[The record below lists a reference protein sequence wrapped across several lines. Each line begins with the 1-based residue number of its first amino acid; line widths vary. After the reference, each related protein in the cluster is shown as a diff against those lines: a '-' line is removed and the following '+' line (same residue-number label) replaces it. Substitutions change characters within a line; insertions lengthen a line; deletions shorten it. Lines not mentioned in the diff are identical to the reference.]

1 MKRKLLF
8 VLLTVIMVV
17 SCAIGL
23 AACAGDDED
32 GGSGNGGNA
41 SANGTYYLYENDRYD
56 KSQYI
61 TLDSGNWSDD
71 DGASGTYTV
80 TGSTIV
86 FYAEVSGSN
95 EELYSGTVSDGVL
108 SITVFGADMTYC
120 KEGKMPSDSG
130 EHDPPAV
137 QYTVTFDANGGAF
150 ADDTT
155 AVTQTVSENAL
166 LTAPASPSKT
176 GAKFGGWATSAD
188 GSTLWKFATDTV
200 TGNMTLYAVWNE
212 EAAAI
217 ISVDGA
223 SISERTVFMLVD
235 RATEYVSL
243 ANMVVCSSG
252 STWRLYYDRL
262 GLTEIATK
270 IAAQP
275 SGSLNNGDNTFY
287 MVVTSS
293 DGTQVNTY
301 ELTIHRS
308 CAVSVNYYDN
318 KNNLLDAITVYT
330 GDEFVASYAPD
341 IAGYAF
347 NGWKDGDGAPFTS
360 DTLWNSLSLYADCT
374 AKTYT
379 VTLDVNEGN
388 ALSDTQRTVTY
399 DKAYTFTVPKRTGHT
414 FLGWYIGAIQLTDKN
429 GKSLVAWNRSSD
441 ATVTAKWQIN
451 DYAVTIKTNYSSAG
465 TVAGN
470 GDHKYG
476 SSVTITAKTYLGY
489 DWSGWYDGDTLV
501 TKELSYSFV
510 MPEQNLSFTAKW
522 EMKPELAP
530 FTFSSTT
537 STLKINGIKDNAVT
551 QIVVPDYATGISKG
565 AFDDC
570 TSLTSI
576 TLPFVGAQKGGTENT
591 HFGFIF
597 GASSYSYNEDYV
609 PTSLKEVIITGG
621 DSIGDYAFRYC
632 SNLTSIT
639 IPDSVTSIG
648 DHAFSDCTSLT
659 SITIPDSVTS
669 IGNYAF
675 WNCSS
680 LTIYCAA
687 ASKPSGWYSGWN
699 RDCPVVWDCNNNN
712 VADDGYMY
720 AVVDGLRYG
729 LKDNIATV
737 VRQSSNLSGAIVISS
752 TVEYNGVTYSVT
764 SIGDSAFSYCSSLT
778 SITIPD
784 SVTSIGSSAFYDCSS
799 LKGVYITDIAAWCAI
814 DFYDYGYDS
823 NPLYYSHNLYLNGEL
838 VTELVI
844 PEGVTSIDSYAFSG
858 CSSLTSVIIPDSV
871 TSIGGGAFLGCTSL
885 TSITL
890 PFVGAQKGGTENTHF
905 GFIFGA
911 SSSSYNDDYVPASLK
926 EVIITGGD
934 SIGSSA
940 FAGCDNIIQVEN
952 GVSYVDKWAIDCDTS
967 VTSVELRDDTI
978 GIADYAF
985 YRCKN
990 LTSITIPDGVTSI
1003 GEGAFSDCS
1012 SLTSITIPDGV
1023 TSIGGS
1029 AFSDCSSLTSITIP
1043 DGVTSIGGSAFW
1055 QCFSLTSITIPDS
1068 VTSIGRY
1075 AFYGCDSLTNITI
1088 PDGVTSI
1095 GDYAF
1100 YGCTGLT
1107 SVTIGD
1113 GVTSIGYYAFSDCS
1127 SLTSITIPD
1136 SVMIIGYN
1144 AFDGCSSLTSITI
1157 GNGVTGIGNRAFYD
1171 CSSLETVYYAGSE
1184 EDWEK
1189 IYIAD
1194 DNYYLT
1200 NAEIIYNYGG

>member
-32 GGSGNGGNA
+32 GGSGNDGNA

-80 TGSTIV
+80 NGSAIV

-108 SITVFGADMTYC
+108 TIAVFGADMTYC

-200 TGNMTLYAVWNE
+200 TGNITLYAVWNE

-308 CAVSVNYYDN
+308 YAVSVNYYDN

-341 IAGYAF
+341 IAGYTF
-347 NGWKDGDGAPFTS
+347 NGWKDGDGAPFAS

-414 FLGWYIGAIQLTDKN
+414 FLGWYIGEIQLTDKN

-441 ATVTAKWQIN
+441 ATVTAKWQAN
-451 DYAVTIKTNYSSAG
+451 DYAVTLKTNYSSAG
-465 TVAGN
+465 TVAGG

-476 SSVTITAKTYLGY
+476 SSVTITARTSSGYTWLGWYDKDGELVTDSLSYNFTMGFDVTYTAKWTYYTVTTTKNDGDAGTVTNYSDTKITVGNTVTITATTYLGY

-537 STLKINGIKDNAVT
+537 STLIINGIKDSTVT
-551 QIVVPDYATGISKG
+551 QMVVPDYATGISKG
-565 AFDDC
+565 AFGDC

-591 HFGFIF
+591 HFGYIF

-609 PTSLKEVIITGG
+609 PASLKEVIITGG
-621 DSIGDYAFRYC
+621 DGIGDGAFSGC

-648 DHAFSDCTSLT
+648 EAAFYGCSSLEGVYITDIAAWCAIDFYDYDSNPLYYAHNLYLNGELVTDLVIPEGVKSIGDYAFYGCGSLT
-659 SITIPDSVTS
+659 SITIGSGVTS
-669 IGNYAF
+669 IGDRAF
-675 WNCSS
+675 EDCGR
-680 LTIYCAA
+680 LTIYCEA
-687 ASKPSGWYSGWN
+687 ASKPSWWYSSWN
-699 RDCPVVWDCNNNN
+699 GDCPVVWDCNNNN
-712 VADDGYMY
+712 VADDGYVY
-720 AVVDGLRYG
+720 AVV
-729 LKDNIATV
+729 K
-737 VRQSSNLSGAIVISS
+737 LS
-752 TVEYNGVTYSVT
+752 
-764 SIGDSAFSYCSSLT
+764 F
-778 SITIPD
+778 
-784 SVTSIGSSAFYDCSS
+784 
-799 LKGVYITDIAAWCAI
+799 
-814 DFYDYGYDS
+814 
-823 NPLYYSHNLYLNGEL
+823 PLPL
-838 VTELVI
+838 
-844 PEGVTSIDSYAFSG
+844 
-858 CSSLTSVIIPDSV
+858 
-871 TSIGGGAFLGCTSL
+871 
-885 TSITL
+885 
-890 PFVGAQKGGTENTHF
+890 
-905 GFIFGA
+905 
-911 SSSSYNDDYVPASLK
+911 
-926 EVIITGGD
+926 
-934 SIGSSA
+934 
-940 FAGCDNIIQVEN
+940 
-952 GVSYVDKWAIDCDTS
+952 
-967 VTSVELRDDTI
+967 
-978 GIADYAF
+978 
-985 YRCKN
+985 
-990 LTSITIPDGVTSI
+990 
-1003 GEGAFSDCS
+1003 
-1012 SLTSITIPDGV
+1012 
-1023 TSIGGS
+1023 
-1029 AFSDCSSLTSITIP
+1029 
-1043 DGVTSIGGSAFW
+1043 
-1055 QCFSLTSITIPDS
+1055 
-1068 VTSIGRY
+1068 
-1075 AFYGCDSLTNITI
+1075 NIT
-1088 PDGVTSI
+1088 
-1095 GDYAF
+1095 
-1100 YGCTGLT
+1100 
-1107 SVTIGD
+1107 
-1113 GVTSIGYYAFSDCS
+1113 
-1127 SLTSITIPD
+1127 
-1136 SVMIIGYN
+1136 
-1144 AFDGCSSLTSITI
+1144 
-1157 GNGVTGIGNRAFYD
+1157 
-1171 CSSLETVYYAGSE
+1171 E
-1184 EDWEK
+1184 
-1189 IYIAD
+1189 
-1194 DNYYLT
+1194 
-1200 NAEIIYNYGG
+1200 

>member
-1 MKRKLLF
+1 
-8 VLLTVIMVV
+8 
-17 SCAIGL
+17 
-23 AACAGDDED
+23 
-32 GGSGNGGNA
+32 
-41 SANGTYYLYENDRYD
+41 
-56 KSQYI
+56 
-61 TLDSGNWSDD
+61 
-71 DGASGTYTV
+71 
-80 TGSTIV
+80 
-86 FYAEVSGSN
+86 
-95 EELYSGTVSDGVL
+95 
-108 SITVFGADMTYC
+108 MTYC

-150 ADDTT
+150 TDDTT

-200 TGNMTLYAVWNE
+200 TGNITLYAVWNE

-308 CAVSVNYYDN
+308 YAVSVNYYDN

-537 STLKINGIKDNAVT
+537 STLKINGIKDNTVT

-591 HFGFIF
+591 HFGYIF

-784 SVTSIGSSAFYDCSS
+784 SVTSIG
-799 LKGVYITDIAAWCAI
+799 
-814 DFYDYGYDS
+814 
-823 NPLYYSHNLYLNGEL
+823 
-838 VTELVI
+838 
-844 PEGVTSIDSYAFSG
+844 
-858 CSSLTSVIIPDSV
+858 
-871 TSIGGGAFLGCTSL
+871 GGAFLGCTSL

-1003 GEGAFSDCS
+1003 G
-1012 SLTSITIPDGV
+1012 
-1023 TSIGGS
+1023 
-1029 AFSDCSSLTSITIP
+1029 
-1043 DGVTSIGGSAFW
+1043 
-1055 QCFSLTSITIPDS
+1055 
-1068 VTSIGRY
+1068 
-1075 AFYGCDSLTNITI
+1075 
-1088 PDGVTSI
+1088 
-1095 GDYAF
+1095 
-1100 YGCTGLT
+1100 
-1107 SVTIGD
+1107 
-1113 GVTSIGYYAFSDCS
+1113 YYAFSD
-1127 SLTSITIPD
+1127 
-1136 SVMIIGYN
+1136 
-1144 AFDGCSSLTSITI
+1144 CSSLTSITI

>member
-80 TGSTIV
+80 NGSAIV
-86 FYAEVSGSN
+86 FYAEVLGSN

-108 SITVFGADMTYC
+108 TITVFGADMTYC

-166 LTAPASPSKT
+166 LTAPVSPSKT

-308 CAVSVNYYDN
+308 YAVSVNYYDN

-341 IAGYAF
+341 IAGYTF

-441 ATVTAKWQIN
+441 ATVTAKWQAN
-451 DYAVTIKTNYSSAG
+451 DYAVTLKTNYSSAG
-465 TVAGN
+465 TVAGG

-476 SSVTITAKTYLGY
+476 SSVTITARTSSGYTWLGWYDKDGELVTDSLSYNFTMGFDVTYTAKWTYYTVTTTKNDGDAGTVTNYSDTKITVGNTVTITATTYLGY

-537 STLKINGIKDNAVT
+537 STLIINGIKDSTVT
-551 QIVVPDYATGISKG
+551 QMVVPDYVTGISHG
-565 AFDDC
+565 AFGDC

-591 HFGFIF
+591 HFGYIF
-597 GASSYSYNEDYV
+597 GASSY
-609 PTSLKEVIITGG
+609 
-621 DSIGDYAFRYC
+621 
-632 SNLTSIT
+632 
-639 IPDSVTSIG
+639 
-648 DHAFSDCTSLT
+648 
-659 SITIPDSVTS
+659 
-669 IGNYAF
+669 
-675 WNCSS
+675 
-680 LTIYCAA
+680 
-687 ASKPSGWYSGWN
+687 
-699 RDCPVVWDCNNNN
+699 
-712 VADDGYMY
+712 
-720 AVVDGLRYG
+720 
-729 LKDNIATV
+729 
-737 VRQSSNLSGAIVISS
+737 
-752 TVEYNGVTYSVT
+752 
-764 SIGDSAFSYCSSLT
+764 
-778 SITIPD
+778 
-784 SVTSIGSSAFYDCSS
+784 
-799 LKGVYITDIAAWCAI
+799 
-814 DFYDYGYDS
+814 
-823 NPLYYSHNLYLNGEL
+823 
-838 VTELVI
+838 
-844 PEGVTSIDSYAFSG
+844 
-858 CSSLTSVIIPDSV
+858 
-871 TSIGGGAFLGCTSL
+871 
-885 TSITL
+885 
-890 PFVGAQKGGTENTHF
+890 
-905 GFIFGA
+905 
-911 SSSSYNDDYVPASLK
+911 SYNDDYVPASLK

-934 SIGSSA
+934 GIG
-940 FAGCDNIIQVEN
+940 D
-952 GVSYVDKWAIDCDTS
+952 
-967 VTSVELRDDTI
+967 
-978 GIADYAF
+978 
-985 YRCKN
+985 
-990 LTSITIPDGVTSI
+990 
-1003 GEGAFSDCS
+1003 GAFSGCS
-1012 SLTSITIPDGV
+1012 N
-1023 TSIGGS
+1023 
-1029 AFSDCSSLTSITIP
+1029 
-1043 DGVTSIGGSAFW
+1043 
-1055 QCFSLTSITIPDS
+1055 LTSITIPDS
-1068 VTSIGRY
+1068 VTSIGYSAFSGCSGLEGVYITDIAAWCAIDFYDYDSNPLYY
-1075 AFYGCDSLTNITI
+1075 AHNLYLNGELVTDLVI
-1088 PDGVTSI
+1088 PEGVKSI

-1100 YGCTGLT
+1100 YGCG
-1107 SVTIGD
+1107 
-1113 GVTSIGYYAFSDCS
+1113 
-1127 SLTSITIPD
+1127 
-1136 SVMIIGYN
+1136 
-1144 AFDGCSSLTSITI
+1144 SLTSITI
-1157 GNGVTGIGNRAFYD
+1157 GSGVTSIGDRAFED
-1171 CSSLETVYYAGSE
+1171 CGRLTIYCEAASKPSWWYSSWNGDCPVVW
-1184 EDWEK
+1184 DCNNNNV
-1189 IYIAD
+1189 AD
-1194 DNYYLT
+1194 DGYVYAVGKYCICSKAAFKSLR
-1200 NAEIIYNYGG
+1200 